1 MSSLVDGRRS
11 SPSPR
16 GCSNTFPT
24 LPRPSLYSGRRGSRV
39 FCLVSMKIGSSARRR
54 VQGLITDLTASRGR
68 YVSHVDH
75 DPLPAIILA
84 LLHRRCANWKRWRAR
99 RVVCIGRGH
108 VVRPSNRRHHRIVI
122 GVEARI
128 SSLVDDR
135 RSAPST
141 RGCTGRCPTLPR
153 PSLSSG
159 RRGGL
164 VYCPHFLKIILRR
177 SPSRGRS
184 ALSVL
189 RLGRAPPRYRV
200 PGYYGAHVLNAT
212 P

>member
-1 MSSLVDGRRS
+1 MGSAGGPVA
-11 SPSPR
+11 PS
-16 GCSNTFPT
+16 
-24 LPRPSLYSGRRGSRV
+24 
-39 FCLVSMKIGSSARRR
+39 VSAEDTSFVHRTAVIVIIGSSL
-54 VQGLITDLTASRGR
+54 G
-68 YVSHVDH
+68 
-75 DPLPAIILA
+75 
-84 LLHRRCANWKRWRAR
+84 
-99 RVVCIGRGH
+99 
-108 VVRPSNRRHHRIVI
+108 SN
-122 GVEARI
+122 EARI

-135 RSAPST
+135 RSSPST

-184 ALSVL
+184 ALSAL

-200 PGYYGAHVLNAT
+200 PGYYGAHVLTTRININISFAILMFCAVLKVRIEFRSVIET
-212 P
+212 EACYSWS